1 VSVKMES
8 VVSGMRTVQAFARE
22 PDEIRRFAG
31 LNRAIFE
38 AWRGVLMSLGL
49 FFGGTDLL
57 KDLSRL
63 VVTAAGGWFALRGQI
78 SPGTLVAFLFYSN
91 LILEP
96 VDRLTRTVEATQ
108 RMAAGLKNFFEILD
122 QEPAVR
128 DRPGALPLEKP
139 TGSIAFEDVTFGY
152 ARGRHVFRGLTA
164 AIAPGSTVALVGPSG
179 AGKTTFCSLIPRFY
193 EPLEGR
199 VLLDG
204 RDVREYRLADLR
216 KAVGIVQQDVF
227 LFPGS
232 VRENIRYGRPDAAEA
247 ELEAAARSANAH
259 DFILG
264 LPAGYDTDIGERGIK
279 LSGGQKQRLSIA
291 RAFLK
296 DPAVLILDEATSS
309 LDVRSEQAV
318 QEALR
323 RLTAGRTT
331 LIIAH
336 RLSTVRAADEILV
349 LTEDGIVQ
357 RGAHEQLMAAGG
369 VYADLYAL
377 QTEGA
382 AAEVEEEEEPGT
394 S

>member
-1 VSVKMES
+1 M
-8 VVSGMRTVQAFARE
+8 
-22 PDEIRRFAG
+22 
-31 LNRAIFE
+31 
-38 AWRGVLMSLGL
+38 LMSLGL

-164 AIAPGSTVALVGPSG
+164 AMAPGSTVALVGPSG

-204 RDVREYRLADLR
+204 RDVREYRPVGPAEGRRNRPAGRLPLPRKRAGEHTLR
-216 KAVGIVQQDVF
+216 PPRCRGSRARGGGPERERPRPSWACPRDTTRTSARRGSSSRGPETEAVHS
-227 LFPGS
+227 PGLPQGS
-232 VRENIRYGRPDAAEA
+232 RGTDPGRGRPA
-247 ELEAAARSANAH
+247 
-259 DFILG
+259 
-264 LPAGYDTDIGERGIK
+264 PWT
-279 LSGGQKQRLSIA
+279 
-291 RAFLK
+291 
-296 DPAVLILDEATSS
+296 
-309 LDVRSEQAV
+309 
-318 QEALR
+318 
-323 RLTAGRTT
+323 
-331 LIIAH
+331 
-336 RLSTVRAADEILV
+336 
-349 LTEDGIVQ
+349 
-357 RGAHEQLMAAGG
+357 
-369 VYADLYAL
+369 
-377 QTEGA
+377 
-382 AAEVEEEEEPGT
+382 
-394 S
+394 